1 MQTRVAIIPRLL
13 CVLILLIANQWINAF
28 QSRGSPRILS
38 SRSAFCKMDDEIPR
52 DTCKVDI
59 TAREDDY
66 LTTRFVRLS
75 ASGHDLTPMT
85 AGEVAEE
92 VVYLQC
98 KIAHCL
104 KQLEVDS
111 SHFEEPMMRGKVVGD
126 LHNKIFNHQKF
137 YIISSTLLFL

>member
-1 MQTRVAIIPRLL
+1 MQTRVVILPRLL
-13 CVLILLIANQWINAF
+13 CVLLLLIANQWINAF

-85 AGEVAEE
+85 AGEVTEE
-92 VVYLQC
+92 VVHLAVPDLLC
-98 KIAHCL
+98 SSL
-104 KQLEVDS
+104 LELTNL
-111 SHFEEPMMRGKVVGD
+111 RG
-126 LHNKIFNHQKF
+126 IFAW
-137 YIISSTLLFL
+137 